1 MAELKTKKT
10 NASVKDFLDSIEDDQ
25 IREDSFKLAEM
36 MEKATKAK
44 PKIWGTNIVGFG
56 ERRFKYESGREL
68 DWMIIAF
75 APRKKQITLYIN
87 GGFSIFNELLPRL
100 GKHSHGKGC
109 LHIKRLSDVDIPTL
123 KKIIRT
129 SVEQVGRM

>member
-10 NASVKDFLDSIEDDQ
+10 NLSVHDFLNSIEDDQ
-25 IREDSFKLAEM
+25 IREDSFKIAEM
-36 MEKATKAK
+36 MEKATKSK

-56 ERRFKYESGREL
+56 DYHYKYASGREF

-87 GGFSIFNELLPRL
+87 GGFTVFHELLPKL

-109 LHIKRLSDVDIPTL
+109 LHIKRLADVDIPTL
-123 KKIIRT
+123 RKIIKT
-129 SVEQVGRM
+129 SVDHVGRM